1 VKIETTVKVKDETPA
16 LKKSADDGTFESI
29 GKAAGAI
36 RKTASRSIRRSKK
49 PSRPGSPPNTQTGLL
64 RRAIRFD
71 LGPDKKDVAI
81 GPVNAYART
90 IWDLLEFG
98 GKGRP
103 RKLLR
108 PREFKVGDYG
118 PIQIVKAKAQ
128 ARDRRG
134 RFVRATKRR
143 YAYTLLKN
151 PAMVAKANRLYRIEN
166 EARAAQNAR
175 PKNYEPRP
183 FMGPAL
189 EKMKPRL
196 PAFWR
201 NSVR

>member
-1 VKIETTVKVKDETPA
+1 MIDAKAKIVDNTPA

-71 LGPDKKDVAI
+71 IGAEKNDVAI
-81 GPVNAYART
+81 GPVNQYART

-98 GKGRP
+98 GKGKP
-103 RKLLR
+103 RKLLK

-118 PIQIVKAKAQ
+118 PIKLVKAKAQ

-143 YAYTLLKN
+143 YDYTLLKN
-151 PAMVAKANRLYRIEN
+151 PAMVAKANRLYAAEN

-175 PKNYEPRP
+175 PKNYEARP

-189 EKMKPRL
+189 EKMTPRL